1 MQVMALIVVDVQ
13 SDFCPGGALA
23 VDRGDTIIPR
33 INKVVRAFEG
43 KSLPIFF
50 TRDWHPTD
58 HVSFRNRGGPWPP
71 HCVMGT
77 PGAEFH
83 PALKKPEGSMVVSKG
98 SLPDS
103 EAYSGFQGTDLATRL
118 RKLGVREVVI
128 GGLATDY
135 CVKET
140 ALDAIE
146 AGFEASI
153 LEDCIMGVEV
163 HKGDS
168 IRALQAMVKAGAK
181 KTDSLHTVNVIS
193 GA

>member
-1 MQVMALIVVDVQ
+1 MQLVALVVVDVQ
-13 SDFCPGGALA
+13 NDFCPGGALA
-23 VDRGDTIIPR
+23 VDQGDSIIPR
-33 INKVVRAFEG
+33 INNVIQSFEG
-43 KSLPIFF
+43 RGLPIFF

-58 HVSFRNRGGPWPP
+58 HVSFRNRGGPWPQ

-98 SLPDS
+98 SLPNS
-103 EAYSGFQGTDLATRL
+103 EAYSGFQGTDLATRM

-181 KTDSLHTVNVIS
+181 KTDSLHTVKVIS

>member
-1 MQVMALIVVDVQ
+1 MQQLALVVVDVQ
-13 SDFCPGGALA
+13 NDFCPGGALA
-23 VDRGDTIIPR
+23 VNRGDTIIPR

-43 KSLPIFF
+43 KGLPIFF

-58 HVSFRNRGGPWPP
+58 HVSFRSRGGPWPP

-83 PALKKPEGSMVVSKG
+83 PALKRPEGSIVVSKG
-98 SLPDS
+98 SLPNS

-118 RKLGVREVVI
+118 RELGVREVVI
-128 GGLATDY
+128 GGLATEY

-140 ALDAIE
+140 ALDAIKG
-146 AGFEASI
+146 GFEASI

-181 KTDSLHTVNVIS
+181 ETDSLHTVRVIS